1 MFTNEKRDYFKRE
14 CKNKKYL
21 IKMLNEVEH
30 KLKVLNDVMVDNPIN
45 PKALMYEE
53 DLLKSEMSGI
63 VKRLNYIDDTLNKVR
78 DPKVRGMITD
88 LWINGYSKTK
98 TSIEY
103 NFSERQLYR
112 KIDCELKLI
121 L

>member
-1 MFTNEKRDYFKRE
+1 MFTDKRDYFKRE

-21 IKMLNEVEH
+21 IKMLNEVED
-30 KLKVLNDVMVDNPIN
+30 KLKRLNDVMVDNSIN

-53 DLLKSEMSGI
+53 EILKNEMEAI
-63 VKRLNYIDDTLNKVR
+63 VKRINFVDDTLNKIR

-88 LWINGYSKTK
+88 LWINGHSKTK
-98 TSIEY
+98 TSINY

-112 KIDCELKLI
+112 KIDCELKII